1 MVLNAFEIRNAR
13 NIHGNSIQHKR
24 ARDALAESLNTTN
37 FITQVA
43 CHLEV
48 QGTLHVLISR
58 ICIYINR
65 SREYRFNFI
74 VLHNSWLFTMCGVVR
89 GLGWGPNRGHLLKI
103 ADQIQRVPQKRR
115 QRHQQAAQPHQ
126 QASQSGQ
133 QAAQQHQQAAQ
144 PSQQAAQRHQ
154 QAAQPN
160 NDNLLQAAAQLQ
172 IIPQ

>member
-1 MVLNAFEIRNAR
+1 MFLPL
-13 NIHGNSIQHKR
+13 Q
-24 ARDALAESLNTTN
+24 
-37 FITQVA
+37 
-43 CHLEV
+43 
-48 QGTLHVLISR
+48 
-58 ICIYINR
+58 
-65 SREYRFNFI
+65 
-74 VLHNSWLFTMCGVVR
+74 CGVVR

-154 QAAQPN
+154 QAAQLN

-172 IIPQ
+172 IIPQQIGKKKLKKKLKGQSLLKLNDD